1 MYVSSKD
8 IVGKQVRAACSD
20 CNIAIID
27 NISELQTIPT
37 AVKMDSYA
45 IAMLTRGSASFFADG
60 KSYGMRANHIF
71 VFRPSTTI
79 EAATVSG
86 DAQYSIVTIT
96 QQYAQSLIA
105 MDGRNAWD
113 ILLYL
118 TGNPVI
124 ELSDKQVDIFQKYLF
139 LTRHH
144 LSNPDTPHHR
154 EMMDHL
160 FAAML
165 YEFHNIISLHLNAVA
180 YNFTNAEKTFRKF
193 YEILND
199 TSPRRQKVDFFAD
212 RLNIT
217 PKYLS
222 AICKRITGK
231 PAKQHIDDAVLRDIT
246 VLLRDER
253 MSVKEIA
260 QLTGFPN
267 QSFLGTFLRKH
278 TGLSPY
284 GFRQRIL
291 EEWR

>member
-8 IVGKQVRAACSD
+8 IVGKQVHTSCSD

-27 NISELQTIPT
+27 DISDLQTIPI

-45 IAMLTRGSASFFADG
+45 ITMLTRGSASFCVDG
-60 KSYGMRANHIF
+60 KSYEMTANHIF
-71 VFRPSTTI
+71 VFRPSI
-79 EAATVSG
+79 TVERTAIDD
-86 DAQYSIVTIT
+86 DAQYSIMVLS
-96 QQYAQSLIA
+96 QQYARSLIA
-105 MDGRNAWD
+105 IDGRNTWD

-118 TGNPVI
+118 TDNPVI
-124 ELSDKQVDIFQKYLF
+124 QLSDEQVDIFRQYLF

-154 EMMDHL
+154 EMMNHL

-165 YEFHNIISLHLNAVA
+165 YEFHNIIALHLNAA
-180 YNFTNAEKTFRKF
+180 DYNFTNAERTFRRF

-199 TSPRRQKVDFFAD
+199 VSPRRRKVEFFAD
-212 RLNIT
+212 QLNIT

-222 AICKRITGK
+222 AICKHITGK
-231 PAKQHIDDAVLRDIT
+231 SAKQHIDDAVLRDIT

-253 MSVKEIA
+253 LSVKEIA

-267 QSFLGTFLRKH
+267 QSFLGTYLRKH
-278 TGLSPY
+278 TGLSPHKY
-284 GFRQRIL
+284 RRQLLDERQ
-291 EEWR
+291 